1 MSLDERWIR
10 SLHVEAMR
18 HADLHAEHDPH
29 VLFQAST
36 IGALLDGSFEGDV
49 SFAELAKHGDLGLGT
64 LNHLDGEMIA
74 LDGRFYRADI
84 EGNVNEVPADER
96 TPFAVVVPF
105 RPVVGFDLEGSLDHD
120 RLLAEIDRRIPAE
133 TASCAVRIDGRFAL
147 IRARSVPRQEP
158 PYRPLTEVVAEQKV
172 FELAEVDG
180 TMLGFRFPE
189 YAEGIEVAGWHL
201 HFVSEDRGRGGH
213 VLDCRVET
221 AHVQLDPSGELHVEL
236 PPGIDLADPE
246 AAKSTHDAI
255 DRVERNG

>member
-29 VLFQAST
+29 TLFQAST

-49 SFAELAKHGDLGLGT
+49 TFAELAEHGDLGLGT

-74 LDGRFYRADI
+74 IDRRFYRADV
-84 EGNVNEVPADER
+84 EGNVTEVPAEEL
-96 TPFAVVVPF
+96 TPFAVVIPF
-105 RPVVGFDLEGSLDHD
+105 ASNIQFDLEGSLDHD
-120 RLLAEIDRRIPAE
+120 RLLAEIDRRIPADV
-133 TASCAVRIDGRFAL
+133 ASCAVRVDGRFEL
-147 IRARSVPRQEP
+147 VRARSVPRQEP
-158 PYRPLTEVVAEQKV
+158 PYRPLTEVVGEQHV
-172 FELAEVDG
+172 FELTGVDG

-201 HFVSEDRGRGGH
+201 HFISEDRARGGH
-213 VLDCRVET
+213 VLDSRAET
-221 AHVQLDPSGELHVEL
+221 AHVQLDPSGDLHVEL

-246 AAKSTHDAI
+246 AAKSTHAAI
-255 DRVERNG
+255 DRVEHGG

>member
-49 SFAELAKHGDLGLGT
+49 RFAELADHGDLGLGT

-74 LDGRFYRADI
+74 IDGRFYRADV
-84 EGNVNEVPADER
+84 EGNISEVEPGER
-96 TPFAVVVPF
+96 TPFAVIVPF
-105 RPVVGFDLEGSLDHD
+105 ASQLQFDLEGSLDHD
-120 RLLAEIDRRIPAE
+120 RLLAEIDRRIPADA
-133 TASCAVRIDGRFAL
+133 ASCAVRIDGRFEL
-147 IRARSVPRQEP
+147 VRARSVPRQEP
-158 PYRPLTEVVAEQKV
+158 PYRPLTEVVGEQHV
-172 FELAEVDG
+172 FELAAVDG

-201 HFVSEDRGRGGH
+201 HFISEDRTRGGH
-213 VLDCRVET
+213 VLDSRAET
-221 AHVQLDPSGELHVEL
+221 VHVQLDPSGELHVEL

-246 AAKSTHDAI
+246 AAKSTHAAI
-255 DRVERNG
+255 DQVEHSG

>member
-36 IGALLDGSFEGDV
+36 IGALIDGSFEGDV
-49 SFAELAKHGDLGLGT
+49 SFAELAEHGDLGLGT

-74 LDGRFYRADI
+74 IGGRFYRADV
-84 EGNVNEVPADER
+84 EGVITEVPADER

-105 RPVVGFDLEGSLDHD
+105 HPAIGFDLEGSLDHD

-133 TASCAVRIDGRFAL
+133 TASCAIRIDGRFE
-147 IRARSVPRQEP
+147 IVRARSVPRQEP
-158 PYRPLTEVVAEQKV
+158 PYRPLTEVVAEQHV
-172 FELAEVDG
+172 FELPEVDG

-201 HFVSEDRGRGGH
+201 HFISEDRSRGGH
-213 VLDCRVET
+213 VLDSRNET

-236 PPGIDLADPE
+236 PAGIDLADPD
-246 AAKSTHDAI
+246 AAKSTHAAI
-255 DRVERNG
+255 DRVEHGG